1 MQYFNHCNKNLYSF
15 LEFTFLIYE
24 NFIPQD
30 FGPKVNFKKK
40 KGKIGDFRGF
50 PRFTENLIQRL
61 GQHGDLS
68 DFHPV
73 ELCHLDYNPS
83 RGSAIE
89 PHIDDTWIWGER
101 LVTLNLVSPTVLIF
115 TPANAENFCDC
126 QTSSVSSSNEI
137 KQCDCNI
144 TLDCDCSTK
153 VFDLSPVDD
162 KCTSNGI
169 GQDKLKEPLVCESK
183 CFRTSPS
190 NADSIFEHNHH
201 NLDPK
206 DLNPNLNVGQ
216 MDPETIH
223 DDQSQCFRTPNE
235 SKPSNHKKL
244 LGCCH
249 ERFINGKESSA
260 VEAMC
265 TAYRI
270 GKKGPKIEVLVPL
283 PARSLVVVAGCSR
296 HNWFHEIRRKDIVS
310 RRLAMTF
317 RELSWNFTSNDSDE
331 ILGNELLE
339 LGRTFWEMNV

>member
-1 MQYFNHCNKNLYSF
+1 MEFAVLINDYSI
-15 LEFTFLIYE
+15 L
-24 NFIPQD
+24 QD

-50 PRFTENLIQRL
+50 PRFTESLIQRL

-73 ELCHLDYNPS
+73 ELCHLDYDPG

-101 LVTLNLVSPTVLIF
+101 LVTLNLVSPTVLTF
-115 TPANAENFCDC
+115 TPANTDDVCDC
-126 QTSSVSSSNEI
+126 KTSSVSSSNEI
-137 KQCDCNI
+137 KQCNGNF
-144 TLDCDCSTK
+144 TSDCDGSTN
-153 VFDLSPVDD
+153 VFDISPVNGQ
-162 KCTSNGI
+162 CTSNDI
-169 GQDKLKEPLVCESK
+169 GQDKLKEPPVCESK
-183 CFRTSPS
+183 CLRTCPS
-190 NADSIFEHNHH
+190 KVDSIFKHNHH
-201 NLDPK
+201 NPDPK
-206 DLNPNLNVGQ
+206 SLNPNLEVRQ

-223 DDQSQCFRTPNE
+223 DDQSQSFRAPNE
-235 SKPSNHKKL
+235 NKLSNNKEL
-244 LGCCH
+244 YGCSH
-249 ERFINGKESSA
+249 ERFLNGNES
-260 VEAMC
+260 MC

-270 GKKGPKIEVLVPL
+270 GKGPKFEVVVPL

-296 HNWFHEIRRKDIVS
+296 HNWFHEIKRKDIVS

-317 RELSWNFTSNDSDE
+317 RELSLNFTSGGSDK